1 MSTPAHWQPL
11 RFRDLDAF
19 GHVYHAEYLTL
30 LDEARTRWLGDVVGV
45 EDPGS
50 YVLARVEIDYLSSL
64 TLDDQAVRVEFA
76 VLRVGTTS
84 LTLAETM
91 HAHDGRVVARGRA
104 VAVLRDR
111 ATGGSRRLSEGERA
125 SAEDEQAAAEAETGR
140 ASAEAGQA
148 AAEAERG

>member
-1 MSTPAHWQPL
+1 VSASAPHWQPL

-30 LDEARTRWLGDVVGV
+30 LDEARTRWLGGVVRL

-50 YVLARVEIDYLSSL
+50 YVLARVEIDYVSSL
-64 TLDDQAVRVEFA
+64 TLDDEAVRVEFA

-84 LTLAETM
+84 LSLSETM
-91 HAHDGRVVARGRA
+91 HARDGRVVARGRS

-111 ATGGSRRLSEGERA
+111 ATGTTRALSDGERA
-125 SAEDEQAAAEAETGR
+125 SAQAAP
-140 ASAEAGQA
+140 ASSD
-148 AAEAERG
+148 AERG